1 MRPKTAWCAPM
12 RSLFLLILGIVAGVF
27 GTILWTTLDPTL
39 DSTEP
44 ETALGG
50 NARISLSEDALATV
64 IKQNLED
71 LPGASDMRVSTDIRE
86 DGIVAVSL
94 TVGTGALAV
103 KATLETDPDVVAGRL
118 KLNVVSS
125 SLGKVALPEDIVER
139 IERPLQQR
147 LDDLSGGVG
156 VHAPFN
162 LDGRAPA
169 HAGDRNLAVTPCPR
183 RPRWR
188 TTRSW
193 IRR

>member
-1 MRPKTAWCAPM
+1 M

-50 NARISLSEDALATV
+50 NARISLSEAALATV

-147 LDDLSGGVG
+147 LDDLSGG
-156 VHAPFN
+156 
-162 LDGRAPA
+162 LEYT
-169 HAGDRNLAVTPCPR
+169 L
-183 RPRWR
+183 
-188 TTRSW
+188 RS
-193 IRR
+193 ISTAEHRLTLEIEI

>member
-1 MRPKTAWCAPM
+1 M

-94 TVGTGALAV
+94 TVGTG
-103 KATLETDPDVVAGRL
+103 
-118 KLNVVSS
+118 
-125 SLGKVALPEDIVER
+125 
-139 IERPLQQR
+139 
-147 LDDLSGGVG
+147 
-156 VHAPFN
+156 
-162 LDGRAPA
+162 
-169 HAGDRNLAVTPCPR
+169 
-183 RPRWR
+183 RWR
-188 TTRSW
+188 
-193 IRR
+193 